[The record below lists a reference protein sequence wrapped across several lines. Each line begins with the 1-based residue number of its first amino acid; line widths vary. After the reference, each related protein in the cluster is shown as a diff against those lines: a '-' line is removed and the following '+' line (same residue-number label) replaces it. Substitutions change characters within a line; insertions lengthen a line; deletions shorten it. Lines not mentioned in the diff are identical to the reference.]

1 MNCDC
6 KICPAHVVI
15 RTLKCITVR
24 CSKAVKA
31 LMGK

>member
-15 RTLKCITVR
+15 LKCITVR
-24 CSKAVKA
+24 CNKAVKA